1 VELGAKIFRGKAPIR
16 SALSVSTVPSVKD
29 AIRLIERD
37 GWRKV
42 RTRGSHSQYRHAVK
56 RGAVTVAGKP
66 SHDLPPGTW
75 NNIMKQAGIKEKAGR

>member
-1 VELGAKIFRGKAPIR
+1 MP
-16 SALSVSTVPSVKD
+16 TVKD

-42 RTRGSHSQYRHAVK
+42 RTRGSHRQYRHAVK
-56 RGAVTVAGKP
+56 RGIVTVAGKP

-75 NNIMKQAGIKEKAGR
+75 NNIIKQAGIKEKAGQ